1 MNTDGNFAL
10 LDIGKDLY
18 APQSTVDRD
27 GRRTVIAWLRMP
39 KPAKNGTIGMFCTP
53 RVCEIKNGHIL
64 FTPHPDVRNLFTK
77 KVSEP
82 KGAYMLKAT
91 LDEGERLS
99 VGGYDL
105 EMKNRR
111 LTADRSAV
119 IGKNTEL
126 ETRFET
132 PELPA
137 AAELEIFVDE
147 NMIEVF
153 VNGGEYVITNT
164 VYGLSDK
171 IIGNAEIFIPCETE
185 E

>member
-1 MNTDGNFAL
+1 
-10 LDIGKDLY
+10 
-18 APQSTVDRD
+18 
-27 GRRTVIAWLRMP
+27 
-39 KPAKNGTIGMFCTP
+39 
-53 RVCEIKNGHIL
+53 
-64 FTPHPDVRNLFTK
+64 
-77 KVSEP
+77 
-82 KGAYMLKAT
+82 MLKAT
-91 LDEGERLS
+91 LNDGERLS
-99 VGGYDL
+99 VGGYEL
-105 EMKNRR
+105 EMKDLR

-119 IGKNTEL
+119 IGKNAEL